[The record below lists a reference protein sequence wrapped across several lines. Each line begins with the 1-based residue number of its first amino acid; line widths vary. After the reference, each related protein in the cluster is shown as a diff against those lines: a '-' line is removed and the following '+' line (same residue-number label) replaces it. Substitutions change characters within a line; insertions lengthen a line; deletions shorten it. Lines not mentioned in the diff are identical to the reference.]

1 MPISTEN
8 KKITFDLS
16 SSSFLKL
23 VAFVVL
29 VIFLYLV
36 RDLLLMIFVA
46 IVIASGLDPL
56 IDFFYKRKI
65 PRTLSLLVVYIFLI
79 AIISLILYVLV
90 PPIVEQVQQLV
101 IVLPQYF
108 EIVSN
113 YLGDNFNFFEEEVA
127 NVEDITKSITGKFGD
142 FATNIY
148 DTLSEFLGGLLTLI
162 IVLVL
167 SFYFTVE
174 ENNFKKF
181 IASITPTKH
190 RPYIED
196 LVERI
201 QRQIGLWLRGQLTLA
216 IVIGIFI
223 FIGLTILD
231 VRYALVLALLAAV
244 FEIVPYIGPIIAAI
258 PAVFLAFNQ
267 SPVTGLVVIGLYIL
281 VQQLENHLLAP
292 KIMGKTVGLN
302 PLIIILVI
310 LVGSKIAGVM
320 GAILAVP
327 AATALQV
334 FLKDIFEIKDAREVA
349 ELKEKMCA
357 VDNVELE
364 GLTKKEIEQKK
375 KLKGMICKI
384 DKKNRNEK

>member
-1 MPISTEN
+1 MSEN
-8 KKITFDLS
+8 KKIVFDLS
-16 SSSFLKL
+16 SNSFVKL
-23 VAFVVL
+23 VAFVLL

-56 IDFFYKRKI
+56 IDFFHKRRI
-65 PRTLSLLVVYIFLI
+65 PRTLSLLVVYVFLI
-79 AIISLILYVLV
+79 AIITSIVYILV
-90 PPIVEQVQQLV
+90 PPMIEQVQQLV
-101 IVLPQYF
+101 VILPQYF

-113 YLGDNFNFFEEEVA
+113 YLGENFSMFEQEVGNIEEV
-127 NVEDITKSITGKFGD
+127 TKSLTGKFGD

-148 DTLSEFLGGLLTLI
+148 DTLSGFLGGLLTLI
-162 IVLVL
+162 IILVL

-196 LVERI
+196 LVKRI

-216 IVIGIFI
+216 IVIGILI

-231 VRYALVLALLAAV
+231 VRYALILALLAAV
-244 FEIVPYIGPIIAAI
+244 FEIVPYIGPIIAAV

-267 SPVTGLVVIGLYIL
+267 SPATGLLVIGLYIL
-281 VQQLENHLLAP
+281 VQQLENHVLAP

-327 AATALQV
+327 VATAIQV
-334 FLKDIFEIKDAREVA
+334 FLKDVFEIKDAREVA
-349 ELKEKMCA
+349 KLKDQMCST
-357 VDNVELE
+357 DNDIDLK

-375 KLKGMICKI
+375 KLQGMICKI
-384 DKKNRNEK
+384 DKKSSDEK

>member
-1 MPISTEN
+1 MINDTEN

-23 VAFVVL
+23 IAFVVL

-56 IDFFYKRKI
+56 IDFFHKRRI
-65 PRTLSLLVVYIFLI
+65 PRTLSLLVVYTFLI
-79 AIISLILYVLV
+79 AIITLIIYVLV
-90 PPIVEQVQQLV
+90 PPIIEQVQQLV
-101 IVLPQYF
+101 VILPQYF

-113 YLGDNFNFFEEEVA
+113 YLGENFNMFEKEVGNIEE
-127 NVEDITKSITGKFGD
+127 ITKSFTGEFGD

-148 DTLSEFLGGLLTLI
+148 DTLSGFLGGLLTLI
-162 IVLVL
+162 IILVL

-181 IASITPTKH
+181 ITSITPTKH
-190 RPYIED
+190 RPYIEG
-196 LVERI
+196 LIKRI
-201 QRQIGLWLRGQLTLA
+201 QHQIGLWLRGQLTLA
-216 IVIGIFI
+216 IVVGILI

-231 VRYALVLALLAAV
+231 VRYALILALLAAM
-244 FEIVPYIGPIIAAI
+244 FEIVPYIGPIMAAV

-267 SPVTGLVVIGLYIL
+267 SPTMGLLVIGLYLL

-302 PLIIILVI
+302 PLVIILVI
-310 LVGSKIAGVM
+310 LVGSKIAGIM

-327 AATALQV
+327 VATAVQV
-334 FLKDIFEIKDAREVA
+334 FLKDIFEMKDAKEVA
-349 ELKEKMCA
+349 ELQEKMCSTDE
-357 VDNVELE
+357 VKIE
-364 GLTKKEIEQKK
+364 GLTKREIEQKK
-375 KLKGMICKI
+375 KLQGMICKI
-384 DKKNRNEK
+384 DKEPSDEK